1 VRRAAKSGDALDRF
15 PDQQIYNGPGG
26 TCLPDQRFII
36 KGSAV
41 TSHLPAFA
49 AETDC
54 WVFDLDNT
62 LYPASANLFALMDV
76 RMSAYV
82 ARVTGADLVEARE
95 IQKRWFVDHG
105 TTLCGLMANHDV
117 DPSDY
122 LTYVHDIAL
131 DRLEADPKLAKAIH
145 ALPGRKLVFTNADAV
160 YAKRVLEKRGLSDC
174 FEGLF
179 DIHDADYRPKPEPAP
194 YTKFC
199 TDHGVDPTR
208 AVMVE
213 DMARNLKP
221 AKALG
226 MATIWINNG
235 SEHGGADACASFIDA
250 ETHDLGDYLFQ
261 ITGAFPA

>member
-1 VRRAAKSGDALDRF
+1 VSAM
-15 PDQQIYNGPGG
+15 
-26 TCLPDQRFII
+26 LPPF
-36 KGSAV
+36 
-41 TSHLPAFA
+41 L

-82 ARVTGADLVEARE
+82 ARVTGTDPVEARK
-95 IQKRWFVDHG
+95 IQKRWFIEHG

-117 DPSDY
+117 DPCDY

-131 DRLEADPKLAKAIH
+131 DRLMPDPQLAKSIE
-145 ALPGRKLVFTNADAV
+145 ALPGRKLIFTNADAA
-160 YAKRVLEKRGLSDC
+160 YARRVLEKRGLSAC
-174 FEGLF
+174 FEGTF
-179 DIHDADYRPKPEPAP
+179 DIHDADYQPKPKPAP
-194 YTKFC
+194 YAKFC
-199 TDHGVDPTR
+199 ADHGVDPSR

-226 MATIWINNG
+226 MATLWINNG
-235 SEHGGADACASFIDA
+235 SEHGGAEACASFIDA
-250 ETHDLGDYLFQ
+250 EAQDLGDYLTQ
-261 ITGAFPA
+261 LTGAFPA